1 VQKNIEK
8 VLIDASTVK
17 ARIQTLADRIN
28 QRYED
33 QELVAVMLLKGAMI
47 FTADICRQ
55 LTMPLQI
62 ECLNVSSYHG
72 GTESS
77 GKVDFLDQQMPNLEG
92 KNVLLIDD
100 ILDTGLTLN
109 AVSEELQKLKL
120 SSLESCV
127 LLSKNKSRVKEI
139 NADYIGFE
147 IEDEFVVGYGLD
159 YQGLYRNLPYIGVLR
174 SDTI

>member
-120 SSLESCV
+120 SSLESWF